1 MFKLSQFIN
10 RNYRSCRTKNWVQCL
25 FVSACFRKL
34 LILAVQVYNGVKTVC
49 CKQLPHVKPGPHPQ
63 QCRSNIVQCYNVEW
77 CFDNVAVFGNNVE
90 ATFDFVAKNGN
101 KCRTSFALKFRPFD
115 KVERCFDIVASVDRA
130 LLNFIKTFTRKKQ

>member
-1 MFKLSQFIN
+1 MLSPVHT
-10 RNYRSCRTKNWVQCL
+10 R
-25 FVSACFRKL
+25 
-34 LILAVQVYNGVKTVC
+34 
-49 CKQLPHVKPGPHPQ
+49 
-63 QCRSNIVQCYNVEW
+63 
-77 CFDNVAVFGNNVE
+77 NNVE